1 MLAVGQQAP
10 IIAPPIAI
18 PLLPVP
24 SQHAAPDAASSQ
36 KNEGAIVAEHREV
49 PSHAPGLA
57 SDAPPARNSSAVAAK
72 HHAEQHPHGQ
82 HADIGHAGTLPRLPG
97 LVPRPLT
104 LAQAAAEAITLAAY
118 RKGSTD
124 NLAALVV
131 DLQPQWRT
139 ESTMRSNLGG
149 VGQNAG
155 VARGESSGGPELAG
169 ESADY
174 TLPWHSTG
182 LLVPQHGELSH
193 EPQPSKGLGPCPLH
207 NYLGIMQSLSSDQLA
222 LTEASFL
229 HASRACN

>member
-1 MLAVGQQAP
+1 MLAAGQQAP
-10 IIAPPIAI
+10 ITAPPIAI

-24 SQHAAPDAASSQ
+24 SQHAAPHAASSE
-36 KNEGAIVAEHREV
+36 KDEGAIVAEDREL
-49 PSHAPGLA
+49 PSHAPGPA
-57 SDAPPARNSSAVAAK
+57 SDTPPARDSSAVAAK
-72 HHAEQHPHGQ
+72 HHAEQHPHEQ
-82 HADIGHAGTLPRLPG
+82 HADNSGQAGHVGHAGMLSGLPG
-97 LVPRPLT
+97 LVPRPPT

-149 VGQNAG
+149 AGQSAG

-182 LLVPQHGELSH
+182 LLVPQHGEILH
-193 EPQPSKGLGPCPLH
+193 EPQPSKVPGLCPLH
-207 NYLGIMQSLSSDQLA
+207 N
-222 LTEASFL
+222 
-229 HASRACN
+229 